1 MRRRRPWRLKP
12 RLKSH
17 AGYLECLRWSSTREC
32 QTTVELM
39 ECRASRAAAAPEEG
53 MTPREAAKRAER
65 ITMAKLE
72 VKRADALLRLR
83 PYPSEERKL
92 IRDLRAAL
100 QDLLEEVAQ

>member
-1 MRRRRPWRLKP
+1 
-12 RLKSH
+12 
-17 AGYLECLRWSSTREC
+17 
-32 QTTVELM
+32 
-39 ECRASRAAAAPEEG
+39 